1 MTMTTLVTIF
11 ILAIVVEALIEYG
24 TLIFGK
30 TINWKQ
36 LAAIAV
42 SILLAFG
49 AQADLFAVVGVK
61 FIIPYLGIILTG
73 IIFSRGAN
81 YTSDFIKL
89 LQNKISNTAVIPD
102 VDNGKIN
109 GSIGSGPEEKIE

>member
-1 MTMTTLVTIF
+1 MTITTLVTIF
-11 ILAIVVEALIEYG
+11 ILAITVEALIEYG
-24 TLIFGK
+24 KLIFGK

-36 LAAIAV
+36 IAAIAV

-49 AQADLFAVVGVK
+49 AQVDLFAVVGVK

-89 LQNKISNTAVIPD
+89 LQNKVSNTEVKKGDKP
-102 VDNGKIN
+102 N
-109 GSIGSGPEEKIE
+109 E